1 MSRNVSAELKQAVYA
16 QETTEAFIVLVT
28 LSHPD
33 LETPIRVNSSGQEVI
48 SNGDLFVAF
57 PFEVILPDNVDDR
70 PPRARLSIDNVSRE
84 IVLAIRTISS
94 APFVT
99 IQIVMASS
107 PSTIEAEFPDFRLA
121 NITYDQLTVE
131 GDLTLEEFIGEPY
144 PARIFSPAD
153 FPGLF

>member
-16 QETTEAFIVLVT
+16 QETTQEFIVLIT

-33 LETPIRVNSSGQEVI
+33 LSTAIRVNSSGLDIV
-48 SNGDLFVAF
+48 SNGETFVAF
-57 PFEVILPDNVDDR
+57 PFEVVLPDDVDDR
-70 PPRARLSIDNVSRE
+70 PPRAKLRIDYISRE
-84 IVLAIRTISS
+84 IVLAVRTISS
-94 APFVT
+94 APFVN

-107 PSTIEAEFPDFRLA
+107 PDTIEAEFLDFRLS

-144 PARIFSPAD
+144 PARVFSPAD

>member
-16 QETTEAFIVLVT
+16 QETTQEFIVLIT

-33 LETPIRVNSSGQEVI
+33 LAVPIRVNSSGQDMI
-48 SNGDLFVAF
+48 SNGETFIAY
-57 PFEVILPDNVDDR
+57 PFEVILPDDVDDR
-70 PPRARLSIDNVSRE
+70 PPRAKLRIDNISRE
-84 IVLAIRTISS
+84 IILAIRTINS

-99 IQIVMASS
+99 IQIVMASA
-107 PSTIEAEFPDFRLA
+107 PDTIEAEFLDFRLA
-121 NITYDQLTVE
+121 NITYDQLMVE

-144 PARIFSPAD
+144 PARVFSPAD

>member
-16 QETTEAFIVLVT
+16 QETTESFIVLVT

-57 PFEVILPDNVDDR
+57 PFEVILPDDVDDR

-144 PARIFSPAD
+144 PARVFSPAD

>member
-16 QETTEAFIVLVT
+16 QETEQEFVVLIT

-33 LETPIRVNSSGQEVI
+33 LATPIRVNSSGKDVV
-48 SNGDLFVAF
+48 SNGETFLAY
-57 PFEVILPDNVDDR
+57 PFEVVLPDDVDDR
-70 PPRARLSIDNVSRE
+70 PPRAKLRIDNISRE
-84 IVLAIRTISS
+84 IVLAVRSISS

-99 IQIVMASS
+99 IQIVMATA
-107 PSTIEAEFPDFRLA
+107 PNTIEAEFPDFRLS

-144 PARIFSPAD
+144 PARVFSPAD

>member
-16 QETTEAFIVLVT
+16 QETTQEFIVLIA

-33 LETPIRVNSSGQEVI
+33 LSTAIRVNSSGADIV
-48 SNGDLFVAF
+48 SNSETFVAF
-57 PFEVILPDNVDDR
+57 PFEVVLPDDIDDR
-70 PPRARLSIDNVSRE
+70 PPRAKLRIDNISRE
-84 IVLAIRTISS
+84 IVLAVRTLSS
-94 APFVT
+94 APFVN

-107 PSTIEAEFPDFRLA
+107 PDTIEAEFLDFRLS

-144 PARIFSPAD
+144 PARVFSPAD

>member
-16 QETTEAFIVLVT
+16 QETEREFVVLIT

-33 LETPIRVNSSGQEVI
+33 LSTPIRVNSSGANLD
-48 SNGDLFVAF
+48 SNGETFIAF
-57 PFEVILPDNVDDR
+57 PFEVVLPDDVDDR
-70 PPRARLSIDNVSRE
+70 PPRAKLRIDNISRE

-94 APFVT
+94 APFVN

-107 PSTIEAEFPDFRLA
+107 PNTIEAEFLDFRLS

-144 PARIFSPAD
+144 PARVFSPAD

>member
-33 LETPIRVNSSGQEVI
+33 LATPIRVNSSGQEVI

-57 PFEVILPDNVDDR
+57 PFEVILPDDVDDR

-107 PSTIEAEFPDFRLA
+107 PSTIEAAFPDFRLA

-144 PARIFSPAD
+144 PARVFSPAD

>member
-16 QETTEAFIVLVT
+16 QETTQEFIVLIT

-33 LETPIRVNSSGQEVI
+33 LADPIRVNSSAVDVV
-48 SNGDLFVAF
+48 SNGDTFIAY
-57 PFEVILPDNVDDR
+57 PFDVVLPDDVDDR
-70 PPRARLSIDNVSRE
+70 PPRAKLRIDNISRE
-84 IVLAIRTISS
+84 IILAIRTISS
-94 APFVT
+94 APSVN

-107 PSTIEAEFPDFRLA
+107 PNTIEAEFLDFKLS

-144 PARIFSPAD
+144 PARVFSPAD

>member
-16 QETTEAFIVLVT
+16 QETAEEFIVLIA

-33 LETPIRVNSSGQEVI
+33 LATPIRVNSSGADVI
-48 SNGDLFVAF
+48 SNGETFVAY
-57 PFEVILPDNVDDR
+57 PFEVVLPDDVDDR
-70 PPRARLSIDNVSRE
+70 PPRAKLRIDNISRE
-84 IVLAIRTISS
+84 IVLAVRTITS

-99 IQIVMASS
+99 IQIIMASS
-107 PSTIEAEFPDFRLA
+107 PDVLEAEFLDFRLA

-144 PARIFSPAD
+144 PARVFSPAD

>member
-16 QETTEAFIVLVT
+16 QETEQEFVVLVA

-33 LETPIRVNSSGQEVI
+33 LAAPIRVNSSGKDVV
-48 SNGDLFVAF
+48 SNGETFLAY
-57 PFEVILPDNVDDR
+57 PFEVVLPDDVDDR
-70 PPRARLSIDNVSRE
+70 PPRAKLRIDNISRE
-84 IVLAIRTISS
+84 IVLAVRGISS

-99 IQIVMASS
+99 IQIVMATA
-107 PSTIEAEFPDFRLA
+107 PNTIEAEFPDFRLS

-144 PARIFSPAD
+144 PARVFSPAD